1 MSSAA
6 NEKAR
11 EDILSGLRITTV
23 RWSSADA
30 VADHVIAGA
39 RDLTGLGTTADR
51 DARQRGHCECT
62 CLRRGEQ
69 SRKTTAMM
77 TSLALRIPNRTAVA
91 NVVAA
96 TGSITVERGD
106 ARGYLLAPSVLEPG
120 AVYPLVV
127 VLHGAGR
134 QDELLARAYA
144 READARGALFFVL
157 RSLQPTWDLIAG
169 GDGEDLDFL
178 GWALGW
184 IDDRYPTDPSR
195 RALIGYSDGAS
206 YALAVG
212 LSNPRAFAAVMGW
225 AAGFLAIDAHNLT
238 PDDPRPRVL
247 LEHGTQDQLFPFERV
262 AVPLRDALVR
272 LGYDV
277 TFRVDEGGIHWPSP
291 EFQTAAL
298 DWFFRERP

>member
-1 MSSAA
+1 
-6 NEKAR
+6 
-11 EDILSGLRITTV
+11 
-23 RWSSADA
+23 
-30 VADHVIAGA
+30 
-39 RDLTGLGTTADR
+39 
-51 DARQRGHCECT
+51 
-62 CLRRGEQ
+62 
-69 SRKTTAMM
+69 MM
-77 TSLALRIPNRTAVA
+77 TSLALRMPDRTATPTT
-91 NVVAA
+91 AA
-96 TGSITVERGD
+96 DTGAVTIERGD
-106 ARGYLLAPSVLEPG
+106 SRGHLLTPTALEAG
-120 AVYPLVV
+120 RTYPLVV

-144 READARGALFFVL
+144 GEPDRRGALFLVA
-157 RSLQPTWDLIAG
+157 RSLRPTWDLIAG
-169 GDGEDLDFL
+169 GSGEDLDFL
-178 GWALGW
+178 GWALAW
-184 IDDRYPTDPSR
+184 IADRYPIDPQR

-247 LEHGTQDQLFPFERV
+247 LEHGTQDQLFPFDQV

-291 EFQTAAL
+291 AFQTAAL
-298 DWFFRERP
+298 DWFFGGAR